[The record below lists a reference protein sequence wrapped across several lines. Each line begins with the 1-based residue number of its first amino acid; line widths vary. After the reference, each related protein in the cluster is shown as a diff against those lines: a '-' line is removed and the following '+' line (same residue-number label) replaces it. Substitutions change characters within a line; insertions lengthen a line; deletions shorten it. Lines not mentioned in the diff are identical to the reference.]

1 MNSELKDRVF
11 EIPKDILDTI
21 DKTYTSLKGKD
32 IKGIDRAETLLFDK
46 KVNYGQLK
54 RIIHDLEKIDKIKYK
69 TTYELYG
76 GNKMLYWGKQF
87 LNSERDLI
95 KNRKKSKQ
103 KANDISGLNGIRR
116 NSFNSKHS
124 KKLGFKIPL
133 NLVKSNSDKT
143 SVSSLGLFEE
153 INKIKNLINY

>member
-1 MNSELKDRVF
+1 MNKELKDRVF
-11 EIPKDILDTI
+11 DIPKDILDSI
-21 DKTYTSLKGKD
+21 NKIYTNLKGKN
-32 IKGIDRAETLLFDK
+32 ITGIDRAENLLFDK

-54 RIIHDLEKIDKIKYK
+54 RIIHDLEKTDKINNK

-103 KANDISGLNGIRR
+103 KANEIGGLDGIRK
-116 NSFNSKHS
+116 NSFNIKHS
-124 KKLGFKIPL
+124 KNLSFKIPT
-133 NLVKSNSDKT
+133 NMVKSNSDKT
-143 SVSSLGLFEE
+143 SVSSLKLFEE